1 MIANSMAQ
9 YHSGAAMTAMDSVKS
24 FAVWS
29 VVSTAVL
36 IGTPSV
42 GYADTAIE
50 METAQIGK
58 KGDFA
63 VSQAYQYGRATDG
76 TSSESVTQF
85 EYALSDRAEILVEP
99 FFYVWDHPKGE
110 KKVQG
115 LGDLE
120 ITPSYQIVLENGWV
134 PAILAAI
141 KLKVPID
148 LPLPN
153 SSNLN

>member
-50 METAQIGK
+50 TETAQIGK

-63 VSQAYQYGRATDG
+63 VSQAYQYARATDG
-76 TSSESVTQF
+76 TSGESVTQF

-99 FFYVWDHPKGE
+99 FFYTFDHPKGE
-110 KKVQG
+110 KKSRASVIWKSHR
-115 LGDLE
+115 L
-120 ITPSYQIVLENGWV
+120 
-134 PAILAAI
+134 I
-141 KLKVPID
+141 KLCWRMAGS
-148 LPLPN
+148 LQFLQRL
-153 SSNLN
+153 S